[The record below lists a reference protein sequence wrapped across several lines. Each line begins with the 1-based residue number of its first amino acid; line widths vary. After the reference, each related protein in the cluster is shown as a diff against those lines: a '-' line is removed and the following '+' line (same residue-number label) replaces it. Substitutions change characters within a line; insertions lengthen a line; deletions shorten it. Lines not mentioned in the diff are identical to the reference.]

1 MYKSTL
7 FTILF
12 YLGCANELS
21 VWNPQQVHIS
31 KHKGNHKGAV
41 KLNSWVGKRY
51 R

>member
-12 YLGCANELS
+12 YLGCANDFA
-21 VWNPQQVHIS
+21 VWGRIPVTISES
-31 KHKGNHKGAV
+31 KHKKANA
-41 KLNSWVGKRY
+41 NSYRQGKWNGR